1 MKRYI
6 LIIMCCIAT
15 IMAQNLYADCITLTN
30 SSVNISR
37 WGAQYAPVDD
47 ELECWIVDL
56 TVDGPVQI
64 TYNISLEMVSGS
76 DQVTIYELDE
86 NNQTTVLRSF
96 SSTIETGVLVTT
108 ANRLKVEYWGF
119 VGNMNGVYDGFQLHF
134 SAATQE
140 HVINHDYYILGS
152 LGIGTTQPKGTLH
165 VNGPIYGGESS
176 GAIKLKSNSGYVTIG
191 TATGQLKKM
200 FFTTDRNQFIFNKS
214 ILTQEG
220 VFGSTANTIQFSTND
235 TARMVIVNNNVGIG
249 ILNPTTRLHVN
260 GGALKIGNTA
270 SSSDRL
276 KNFLQ
281 FGDGSYVQIGE
292 LEKDDY
298 LTFKATGYNF
308 TKGNVGIGTIS
319 PAYKLDVVGLVR
331 TNGMIV
337 NGTVNAIGT
346 VHADSIIADRT
357 IRAEEI
363 IVETSGADFVFAED
377 YQLRPLSEVKAF
389 IEENKHLPEIKS
401 AQEMQ
406 ENGVGVNEL
415 QTQLLQ
421 KIEELTLYLIQ
432 QEQTIQEL
440 RQKLEQLEK

>member
-140 HVINHDYYILGS
+140 HVINHDYYILGR

-165 VNGPIYGGESS
+165 VNGSIYGGESS
-176 GAIKLKSNSGYVTIG
+176 GAIKLKSNGGYVTIG

-260 GGALKIGNTA
+260 GGALKIGNTS

-281 FGDGSYVQIGE
+281 IGDGSYVQIGE
-292 LEKDDY
+292 WERDDY
-298 LTFKATGYNF
+298 L
-308 TKGNVGIGTIS
+308 
-319 PAYKLDVVGLVR
+319 
-331 TNGMIV
+331 
-337 NGTVNAIGT
+337 
-346 VHADSIIADRT
+346 
-357 IRAEEI
+357 
-363 IVETSGADFVFAED
+363 
-377 YQLRPLSEVKAF
+377 
-389 IEENKHLPEIKS
+389 
-401 AQEMQ
+401 
-406 ENGVGVNEL
+406 
-415 QTQLLQ
+415 
-421 KIEELTLYLIQ
+421 
-432 QEQTIQEL
+432 
-440 RQKLEQLEK
+440 